1 MRLTRRQ
8 WILGSLL
15 TTGLALPGCGSGGVE
30 QRTIKSNQPV
40 GLELAKNL
48 LQGYAEGKPV
58 GSEIGGFPQI
68 VEDAKQQDPAKAE
81 ILARGFAEIQQLMN
95 KPAAL
100 PAKAKEIL
108 TELQE

>member
-8 WILGSLL
+8 WLLASLL
-15 TTGLALPGCGSGGVE
+15 TAGLTVTGCGSGSVE

-40 GLELAKNL
+40 GLDLAKQF
-48 LQGYAEGKPV
+48 LQGYADGKPV

-68 VEDAKQQDPAKAE
+68 VEDAKKQDAAKAE
-81 ILARGFAEIQQLMN
+81 ILAAGFKEIQGLMN
-95 KPAAL
+95 KPAAI

-108 TELQE
+108 AKL

>member
-1 MRLTRRQ
+1 MRFTRRQ

-15 TTGLALPGCGSGGVE
+15 ATSSIVLGCGSGGVE

-58 GSEIGGFPQI
+58 GGEVGGFPQI
-68 VEDAKQQDPAKAE
+68 VEEAKQQDAAKAE
-81 ILARGFAEIQQLMN
+81 ILARGFGEIQQLMN
-95 KPAAL
+95 KPAAI

-108 TELQE
+108 GQLQ